1 MGRNE
6 EKLPKVKDPEPK
18 IAVQETETKGQK
30 SEVKDQDTN
39 GQMPKAKVQ
48 ETGIRVLEPEGK
60 NQEVNG
66 QELKEKIQEPKVRQ
80 KVSRVKD
87 YEDEIEEEE
96 PIVKTKGKKRLKAS
110 DAKSGKRSSREEA
123 PVSDTET
130 QYSSIFYWHS
140 FLLYCGRI
148 LHSVLDVYNQLFDLG
163 QKDKAKLYS
172 NISKHYIN
180 KGLYDK
186 ALTYLKEWSKAEPTN
201 TEPFYQLGIALYA
214 SGNRKSALGV
224 FSKVLTL
231 DPEHMGALHR
241 RSSIFL
247 KIKDFKGAA
256 GELEKAIKL
265 DGENPRF
272 FYLYAIAQ
280 EGLGETDKAIEAL
293 EKAIDLDPDEIKYH
307 QHLGFLNVSKDD
319 HKTAAKSF
327 TKVMELE
334 REMDEE
340 DDEESY

>member
-6 EKLPKVKDPEPK
+6 EKEYKVKVQDSAKVHGQDSNAHESG
-18 IAVQETETKGQK
+18 VQEAETKSEHKEAKTSEIKNQK
-30 SEVKDQDTN
+30 
-39 GQMPKAKVQ
+39 PKAKH
-48 ETGIRVLEPEGK
+48 REP
-60 NQEVNG
+60 
-66 QELKEKIQEPKVRQ
+66 
-80 KVSRVKD
+80 RVKD

-96 PIVKTKGKKRLKAS
+96 SIVKVKGKKKMKAS
-110 DAKSGKRSSREEA
+110 DGKSGKKTSGEDAQSA
-123 PVSDTET
+123 DTDT

-140 FLLYCGRI
+140 FLLYCGR
-148 LHSVLDVYNQLFDLG
+148 LMHGVLDFYNQLFDLG

-172 NISKHYIN
+172 NISRHYIN

-186 ALTYLKEWSKAEPTN
+186 ALGYLKEWTKVEPAN
-201 TEPFYQLGIALYA
+201 TEAFYQLAIALYA

-224 FSKVLTL
+224 FAKVLNL
-231 DPEHMGALHR
+231 DPEHLGALHR

-247 KIKDFKGAA
+247 KIKDFNAA
-256 GELEKAIKL
+256 VEELEKAIRI
-265 DGENPRF
+265 DSENPRF

-293 EKAIDLDPDEIKYH
+293 EKAIELDPDEIKYH

-334 REMDEE
+334 REMDDE

>member
-6 EKLPKVKDPEPK
+6 EKESKAEGQRDPNVKE
-18 IAVQETETKGQK
+18 QETGVKTRE
-30 SEVKDQDTN
+30 SE
-39 GQMPKAKVQ
+39 PKVQ
-48 ETGIRVLEPEGK
+48 ESKTK
-60 NQEVNG
+60 NQEA
-66 QELKEKIQEPKVRQ
+66 KVKYPEQ
-80 KVSRVKD
+80 KLRAR
-87 YEDEIEEEE
+87 EDDIDDDE
-96 PIVKTKGKKRLKAS
+96 PIVNAKGKQKVKAS
-110 DAKSGKRSSREEA
+110 DVKSGKKSKPAREDA
-123 PVSDTET
+123 QTADTEA

-140 FLLYCGRI
+140 FLLYCGRL
-148 LHSVLDVYNQLFDLG
+148 LHSVLGFYNQLFDLG
-163 QKDKAKLYS
+163 QNDKAKLYS

-186 ALTYLKEWSKAEPTN
+186 ALGYLKEWSRVEPTN

-214 SGNRKSALGV
+214 AGNRKSALGV

-231 DPEHMGALHR
+231 DPEHLGALHR
-241 RSSIFL
+241 KSSILL
-247 KIKDFKGAA
+247 KNKDFKTAA
-256 GELEKAIKL
+256 EELEKAIAI

-280 EGLGETDKAIEAL
+280 EGLGETDKAIESL
-293 EKAIDLDPDEIKYH
+293 EKAIELDPDEIKYH

-334 REMDEE
+334 REMDE